1 MFNKFNRAIL
11 VSLLLIFTPATHA
24 TELNHWPAEAAT
36 KLNSLIKTHANKGE
50 YAVFDMDNTS
60 YRHDLSEALLAY
72 LDNKGILTRDHL
84 DPALKLIPFKDIQN
98 EKEGLY
104 SYYLRLCEV
113 DDLICYPWIAQS
125 FSGLTLRELKGHVD
139 ELIASQKA
147 ITVRYIEGDKIVNGT
162 VYPPRIFTGMIEL
175 YHKLQENG
183 IDVYVMTAANE
194 ELVRMVASDPQYGY
208 NVKPQN
214 VIGVNVLLKNPQ
226 TGELV
231 TARKQIMEN
240 RYVPNNNLD
249 LQVTA
254 YLVNP
259 MTWFE
264 GKAGSI
270 LGWIDQWRKPILTG
284 GDTVFSDTFMLLN
297 STDIERGG
305 MRIWISRKP
314 ETLLKLKTLLSTSA
328 QEQRKLGQEVT
339 ADKNWLIIEADKI
352 Q

>member
-1 MFNKFNRAIL
+1 MFNKLNRAII
-11 VSLLLIFTPATHA
+11 VSLFLLFTPIIHA
-24 TELNHWPAEAAT
+24 TELNHWPAETAT
-36 KLNSLIKTHANKGE
+36 KLNSLIQTYANQGE

-60 YRHDLSEALLAY
+60 YLHDLSEALLAY

-125 FSGLTLRELKGHVD
+125 FSGLTLRQLKGHVD
-139 ELIASQKA
+139 ELIAAQKPV
-147 ITVRYIEGDKIVNGT
+147 TVRYVVADKILDGA

-175 YHKLQENG
+175 YSKLQENG

-194 ELVRMVASDPQYGY
+194 ELVRMVASDPKYGY

-226 TGELV
+226 TGQLV
-231 TARKQIMEN
+231 TARKQIRQGHYE
-240 RYVPNNNLD
+240 PKNNLD
-249 LQVTA
+249 LQVTS

-297 STDIERGG
+297 STDVERGG
-305 MRIWISRKP
+305 MRIWVSRNP
-314 ETLLKLKTLLSTSA
+314 ETLVKLKTLLSTSA
-328 QEQRKLGQEVT
+328 QEQAKLGQEIT
-339 ADKNWLIIEADKI
+339 ADKNWLVVDANKI